1 MKIFIT
7 GLGTGNPNLITLEA
21 INTAEISDVIL
32 FPCSNEKKLTGVA
45 EKILLNF
52 VKPKKF
58 FRIFF
63 PMIKNSNER
72 DKIIFNQIIEIK
84 SELENS
90 KQIFFPVIGDSLLYS
105 TGAYLIDT
113 MKKIFDDVEVNFIS
127 GISAHS
133 LAAACAKKFLAM
145 SDEILTIIPGTAKP
159 EKISNALKTSDTI
172 AIYKPSALKNIK
184 EVIKSAESYKKIFRI
199 DYAGIPDKEKI
210 YEGYEALENVN
221 EYLSIIILWR

>member
-1 MKIFIT
+1 MKIFIS

-21 INTAEISDVIL
+21 INTAKISDVIL
-32 FPCSNEKKLTGVA
+32 FPSSNENKSQGLA

-72 DKIIFNQIIEIK
+72 DKIIFNQLVEIK

-105 TGAYLIDT
+105 TGAYLVDA

-172 AIYKPSALKNIK
+172 AIYKPSALKNLK
-184 EVIKSAESYKKIFRI
+184 DVIKSAEPYKKIFRI
-199 DYAGIPDKEKI
+199 DYAGIKDKEKI